1 MRFAQQHLHALK
13 AHSIVQPIDQ
23 QLALNEGEANDHIL
37 RPNP

>member
-13 AHSIVQPIDQ
+13 AHSIVPPIDQ